1 VELGQLE
8 AFIEAARR
16 GNFRQ
21 AAEALFISQPSLSAR
36 IGLLERELGERLFDR
51 LGRGVRLTPAGELFL
66 PYAERALEIL
76 RQGREAL
83 AAARRAA
90 AGTLQVG
97 CARVVG
103 TYVLPEIITAFRR
116 RYPQVEVHVRTGR
129 SSEILQLVVDQ
140 TIHIGLA
147 RALNHPM
154 VWTHRLYDEE
164 IVLVSH
170 PAHPFART
178 GVATIQQVA
187 EEPLILYDRG
197 SSYFVLIEQV
207 CHEAGIIPRIEMVL
221 DSVEATKR
229 MVERG
234 LGISFLPRS
243 SIREEIR
250 ARRLK
255 VIDLADGHR
264 VFLPTAVMVRRA
276 AGYPTTVLAFL
287 DVLAELYGVEAGLRP
302 DSPVRRP
309 DPASGG

>member
-1 VELGQLE
+1 MELGQLE

-36 IGLLERELGERLFDR
+36 ISLLERELGERLFER
-51 LGRGVRLTPAGELFL
+51 LGRGVRLTPAGRLFL
-66 PYAERALEIL
+66 PYAERALETL

-97 CARVVG
+97 CARVIG
-103 TYVLPEIITAFRR
+103 TYVMPDILTAFRR
-116 RYPQVEVHVRTGR
+116 RYPQVEVHIRTGR
-129 SSEILQLVVDQ
+129 SSEVLQLVVDQ

-147 RALNHPM
+147 RALHHPL
-154 VWTHRLYDEE
+154 VWTQRLYDEE
-164 IVLVSH
+164 VVLVTH
-170 PAHPFART
+170 PAHPFARA
-178 GVATIQQVA
+178 GVATVQQVA

-207 CHEAGIIPRIEMVL
+207 CHEAGIIPRVEMVL

-243 SIREEIR
+243 SIREEVR
-250 ARRLK
+250 QGRLR
-255 VIDLADGHR
+255 VVELADGHR

-276 AGYPTTVLAFL
+276 AAYPAAVLAFL
-287 DVLAELYGVEAGLRP
+287 DVLAEIYGVESGLKP
-302 DSPVRRP
+302 
-309 DPASGG
+309 G

>member
-1 VELGQLE
+1 MELGQLE

-36 IGLLERELGERLFDR
+36 ISLLERELGERLFER
-51 LGRGVRLTPAGELFL
+51 LGRGVRLTPAGQLFL
-66 PYAERALEIL
+66 PYAERALETL
-76 RQGREAL
+76 RQGRETL
-83 AAARRAA
+83 AAVRRAA

-97 CARVVG
+97 CARVIG
-103 TYVLPEIITAFRR
+103 TYVMPEILTAFRR
-116 RYPQVEVHVRTGR
+116 RHPQVEVHIRTGR

-140 TIHIGLA
+140 TIQIGLA
-147 RALNHPM
+147 RALNHPL
-154 VWTHRLYDEE
+154 VWTRRLYDEE
-164 IVLVSH
+164 IVLVTH
-170 PAHPFART
+170 PAHPFARA
-178 GVATIQQVA
+178 GVATIEQVA

-207 CHEAGIIPRIEMVL
+207 CHEAGIIPRVEMVL

-243 SIREEIR
+243 SIREEIK
-250 ARRLK
+250 AGRLR
-255 VIDLADGHR
+255 VVELADGHR

-276 AGYPTTVLAFL
+276 ASYPAAVQAFL
-287 DVLAELYGVEAGLRP
+287 DVLAEIYGVESGLKP
-302 DSPVRRP
+302 
-309 DPASGG
+309 G

>member
-1 VELGQLE
+1 MELGQLE

-36 IGLLERELGERLFDR
+36 ISLLERELGERLFER
-51 LGRGVRLTPAGELFL
+51 LGRGVRLTPAGQLFL
-66 PYAERALEIL
+66 PYAERALETL
-76 RQGREAL
+76 RQGRETL
-83 AAARRAA
+83 AAVRRSA

-97 CARVVG
+97 CARVIG
-103 TYVLPEIITAFRR
+103 TYVMPEILTAFRR
-116 RYPQVEVHVRTGR
+116 RHPQVEVHIRTGR

-140 TIHIGLA
+140 TIQIGLA
-147 RALNHPM
+147 RALNHPL
-154 VWTHRLYDEE
+154 VWTRRLYDEE
-164 IVLVSH
+164 IVLVTH
-170 PAHPFART
+170 PAHPFARA
-178 GVATIQQVA
+178 GVATIEQVA

-207 CHEAGIIPRIEMVL
+207 CHEAGIIPRVEMVL

-243 SIREEIR
+243 SIREEIKTG
-250 ARRLK
+250 RLR
-255 VIDLADGHR
+255 VVELADGHR

-276 AGYPTTVLAFL
+276 ASYPAAVLAFL
-287 DVLAELYGVEAGLRP
+287 DVLAEIYGVESGLKP
-302 DSPVRRP
+302 
-309 DPASGG
+309 G